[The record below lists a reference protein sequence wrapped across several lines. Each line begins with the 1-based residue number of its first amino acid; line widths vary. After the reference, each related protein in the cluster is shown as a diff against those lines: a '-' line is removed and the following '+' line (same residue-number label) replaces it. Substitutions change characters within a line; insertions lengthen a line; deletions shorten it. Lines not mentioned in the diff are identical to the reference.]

1 MCEDGQ
7 EEGGE
12 GGGVGGRKERDR
24 EKEREGVPQA
34 RQSGSAAGATC
45 RSVSSVSR
53 EGKKSGGRKEMERE
67 SALQK
72 GKHATGAHTDLRG
85 KKRCAGAHATAQREA
100 GSTMKRTRSFL
111 CKASQSSAVERT
123 SGGRVVKKREL
134 RWERACGAAPQR
146 PRGTAVAAAAAAA
159 PNHH

>member
-1 MCEDGQ
+1 MCEEGKEEG
-7 EEGGE
+7 EEGGGE
-12 GGGVGGRKERDR
+12 GGRKERDR

-45 RSVSSVSR
+45 RSVSR

-67 SALQK
+67 SAPQK
-72 GKHATGAHTDLRG
+72 GKRATAAHTDLRG